1 MFHLPGPGSRCIA
14 FVALAWMVSPIPGSA
29 QDDIELGA
37 MAGEVRWS
45 GINTVTSAH
54 LTGNSVVAAPAD
66 PVTGS
71 TDTVGAYPVGQFFP
85 VARATYTPVNDQPA
99 ADTYRAATY
108 QIAAPVNAAGSD
120 FLLEVDAIALQNGAS
135 YRFGSRRPGSAWAQA
150 CSGVLPVADQPGGVV
165 CNLSECPA
173 VVDLQLRL
181 IGTSADLDDLQDP
194 IVCAAAI
201 GAEEIPGS
209 ASYDLQARSAPA
221 LLAKALLAGPGASLS
236 VLVRAGSAL
245 QVSVGCAATLAD
257 GAGGFPLDPQTGQ
270 AIFAAVAAI
279 PAVGC
284 GTETPAGIDVPVM
297 RNAGDLTGLFDL
309 AGYDEQSAH
318 VQVRPAPAGGFL
330 PGVNPPTFAASDQ
343 PDRNQS
349 ADFWTIE
356 GLTEGNWE
364 VEARALVAGGDWLM
378 RLPMLGAANGVAAIS
393 AGEVTDLDVT
403 FVTRPRKAEGRIV
416 IADPGGHTDL
426 DQLRNQPITSHWIN
440 HLSTSAME
448 AIGDASA
455 AAVPNGGSGYRAIS
469 FGRLLGDYDEQQQRA
484 ELDYSVLMAG
494 LSPLQGATDGS
505 DARVTPW
512 DVANLRLEL
521 GDNAAYRHTAW
532 VDWRQDLHYLVE
544 PHAFDHP
551 PFSVPQQNVCIGQI
565 NAEFRVGAG
574 DGALYAPRLGVPD
587 FAGITAPT
595 AVPQVTY
602 RARGEATGMPRTFAQ
617 RSAQARVRLALPEGI
632 RYSVVPQ
639 VRFVDSSG
647 ALDSELTLETRP
659 LPPISEMACGAVSD
673 VCLNIDAG
681 SGTSHALGIGFD
693 PPPPACLPA
702 GQPVTLYVHVESDG
716 LPVTATTYSL
726 DGGPPQLLCGP
737 CSADPSNLPIPLP
750 ALSAGYHTLV
760 VEAGSGNGCN
770 ARLTHSLGIAD
781 GPLVLSCPQQIEVVL
796 EAGEQSVAATDPRI
810 AEVLTASATGA
821 CNLPVPI
828 HDDRPDVFTQAQ
840 TDVVFTA
847 ADATCA
853 TTVSLIADR
862 AQIALLDGN
871 DVRVHRL
878 DGQLEWQRTFSG
890 PRDLAYDAAGDTLAV
905 LDAAGVTVLDAN
917 DGHDLLSF
925 PSFANPFRR
934 VAFRPG
940 SGNDLAFVVQGTNL
954 QRNGPYLVWAR
965 LQGSSQPLQSIP
977 IQLPQGW
984 TLTAPSIAWSPDG
997 TRILAALDAVYS
1009 APLVSQN
1016 EHRLFVYEWDV
1027 TDGVL
1032 GSPETT
1038 LNWTRDHREIVLDI
1052 AYVSA
1057 QVRLLATSRG
1067 LFRITGNALLQPIA
1081 SSEVSG
1087 LTLAAI
1093 GPEPATAVFGGATP
1107 HLALVSDAGVT
1118 HAPDSEGKGT
1128 AVAFSVN
1135 PYRRA
1140 AVGLPGVGFRLYRI
1154 AVAQSGIALQ
1164 EDAVIPAADPGP
1176 AVKFRPAAP

>member
-14 FVALAWMVSPIPGSA
+14 FVALAWMLSPIPGSA
-29 QDDIELGA
+29 QDEVELGA
-37 MAGEVRWS
+37 MAGDIRWS
-45 GINTVTSAH
+45 GVNAVTSAH
-54 LTGNSVVAAPAD
+54 LTGNAVVAAPAD

-71 TDTVGAYPVGQFFP
+71 TDTVGAYPVGLFFP
-85 VARATYTPVNDQPA
+85 VARATYTPANDQPA
-99 ADTYRAATY
+99 AGTYRAATY
-108 QIAAPVNAAGSD
+108 QIAAPVNAAGND
-120 FLLEVDAIALQNGAS
+120 FLLEVDAIALQNGAA

-150 CSGVLPVADQPGGVV
+150 CAGVLPVGDQPGGVA

-173 VVDLQLRL
+173 VVDLRLRL
-181 IGTSADLDDLQDP
+181 VGTSADLDDLQDP
-194 IVCAAAI
+194 IVCAVAI
-201 GAEEIPGS
+201 GSEEISGS
-209 ASYDLQARSAPA
+209 ATYDLQARSAPA
-221 LLAKALLAGPGASLS
+221 LLAKALLAGSGASLP

-270 AIFAAVAAI
+270 AIFATVTTI
-279 PAVGC
+279 PAVDC
-284 GTETPAGIDVPVM
+284 GTETPADIDVPVM

-318 VQVRPAPAGGFL
+318 VQVRPATSGGFL

-349 ADFWTIE
+349 VDFWTIE
-356 GLTEGNWE
+356 GLPEGNWE
-364 VEARALVAGGDWLM
+364 VEARALVAGGDWLL
-378 RLPMLGAANGVAAIS
+378 RLPMLGGANGVAAIG

-403 FVTRPRKAEGRIV
+403 FVTRPRKAEGRIL

-426 DQLRNQPITSHWIN
+426 DQLRNQPITSLSLN
-440 HLSTSAME
+440 NLSTSVME
-448 AIGDASA
+448 AFGDNNA
-455 AAVPNGGSGYRAIS
+455 AAVPNGGSGYRAFS
-469 FGRLLGDYDEQQQRA
+469 FGRLLGAYDEQQQRA
-484 ELDYSVLMAG
+484 ELDYSILMAG

-505 DARVTPW
+505 DARTTPW
-512 DVANLRLEL
+512 NVNNLRLEL
-521 GDNAAYRHTAW
+521 GGNAAYRHTAW

-544 PHAFDHP
+544 PQVEDSP
-551 PFSVPQQNVCIGQI
+551 SLSVPQQNVCLGQV
-565 NAEFRVGAG
+565 NAELRVGAA
-574 DGALYAPRLGVPD
+574 DGALYAPRLNVPD

-602 RARGEATGMPRTFAQ
+602 RARGEAIGIPRTFAQ

-647 ALDSELTLETRP
+647 TLDSELTLATRL
-659 LPPISEMACGAVSD
+659 LPPVSEMACGAASD
-673 VCLNIDAG
+673 VCLDIDAG

-702 GQPVTLYVHVESDG
+702 GQPLTLFVEVQSDG

-737 CSADPSNLPIPLP
+737 CTADPSSLPIHLP

-770 ARLTHSLGIAD
+770 ARLTHALGIAD
-781 GPLVLSCPQQIEVVL
+781 GPLVLTCPQQIEVML

-810 AEVLTASATGA
+810 ADTLTASATGA

-828 HDDRPDVFTQAQ
+828 HDDRPDFFTQAQ
-840 TDVVFTA
+840 TEVVFTV

-853 TTVSLIADR
+853 TTVSLVGDR

-905 LDAAGVTVLDAN
+905 LDAAGVTLLDAN
-917 DGHDLLSF
+917 DGHDQLSI

-940 SGNDLAFVVQGTNL
+940 SGDDLAFVVQGANL
-954 QRNGPYLVWAR
+954 QRNGPYFVWAR
-965 LQGSSQPLQSIP
+965 LQGESQPLQSNP
-977 IQLPQGW
+977 IQLLQGW

-997 TRILAALDAVYS
+997 TRILAAMDAVYS
-1009 APLVSQN
+1009 APLMSQN

-1027 TDGVL
+1027 TDGAL

-1038 LNWTRDHREIVLDI
+1038 LDWNRDKREIVLDTG
-1052 AYVSA
+1052 YVSD

-1067 LFRITGNALLQPIA
+1067 LYRITGNGLLQPIA
-1081 SSEVSG
+1081 PSEVSG
-1087 LTLAAI
+1087 LTLATI
-1093 GPEPATAVFGGATP
+1093 GPEPAAAFFGGATP
-1107 HLALVSDAGVT
+1107 HLALFSDAGVT

-1154 AVAQSGIALQ
+1154 EVAQSGLTLQ
-1164 EDAVIPAADPGP
+1164 DDAVIPAANPGP
-1176 AVKFRPAAP
+1176 AVKFRPPAP